1 MQLTYRGIQYTNAP
15 ISLTMVDSHRTGTY
29 RGVTYSILPT
39 HPVALVAANLKYRGI
54 AYAQGC
60 VKTSETVY
68 QPGSRPAA
76 A

>member
-1 MQLTYRGIQYTNAP
+1 MQLTYRGIPYNHTP
-15 ISLTMVDSHRTGTY
+15 ESLLTMAPDRTGIY

-39 HPVALVAANLKYRGI
+39 HPIAIVAANLKYRGI

-60 VKTSETVY
+60 IKTPETVY
-68 QPGSRPAA
+68 QSGSRPAA